1 MMGDA
6 LHRRDEV
13 LTIVGAGPAGLS
25 CAIAL
30 ARAGRA
36 VVVRERQ
43 PGVGHRFHGDFQG
56 IENWS
61 DKVDVLDEM
70 EQAGLRTDFDHQGFA
85 SGTAF
90 DSRGRAHVLRGSRAL
105 FYLVRRGPQS
115 GTLDHALL
123 CQAVQAGVEVRFRD
137 NVRSVDDPGVLAA
150 GPRVADVIAAGYV
163 FDTDMPD
170 GAWLALDDRLA
181 PQGYAYLLVHRGR
194 GTVASCMF
202 SGFKEQARHVAATVD
217 FFVARTGLVM
227 RDARSFG
234 GYGNVRV
241 ARAALQGGHPVIGEQ
256 AGFQDALA
264 GFGIRYAMRSGL
276 LAACALLCGQD
287 YRALWRRELLPA
299 IRAGVANRFVYSVLG
314 DTGRGAV
321 LARLDDVDAVATLR
335 RLYRPTLISSAL
347 FPLAHVLRRRALRD
361 RSCDHQ
367 GCRCVWCTHGDAAAA
382 SCSGD
387 A

>member
-6 LHRRDEV
+6 ALRGDEV

-61 DKVDVLDEM
+61 DDVDVLDEM

-90 DSRGRAHVLRGSRAL
+90 DSRGRSHVLRGSRAL
-105 FYLVRRGPQS
+105 FYLVRRGPQH

-123 CQAVQAGVEVRFRD
+123 GQAVEAGVEIRFQD
-137 NVRSVDDPGVLAA
+137 YVRSLDGAGVLAA

-163 FDTDMPD
+163 FDTDMHD

-202 SGFKEQARHVAATVD
+202 SRFKEQARHVAATVE
-217 FFVARTGLVM
+217 FFVAHAGLVM

-234 GYGNVRV
+234 GYGNVRLT
-241 ARAALQGGHPVIGEQ
+241 RAALQGGHPVIGEH

-276 LAACALLCGQD
+276 LAARALLGGQD
-287 YRALWRRELLPA
+287 YHALWRRELLPG
-299 IRAGVANRFVYSVLG
+299 IRAGVANRLVYAVLG
-314 DTGRGAV
+314 DAGRRLV
-321 LARLDDVDAVATLR
+321 LARLDDVDAGEALR
-335 RLYRPTLISSAL
+335 RLYRPTLISRAL
-347 FPLAHVLRRRALRD
+347 FPLARTLRRRALRD

-367 GCRCVWCTHGDAAAA
+367 GCRCVWCTHGDPAA
-382 SCSGD
+382 SSCVEDG
-387 A
+387 